1 MSVCLR
7 KFWRSLSGWQ
17 FGSFYHDLYQ
27 NFKCAYPSAP
37 QFYFQH
43 SILWK
48 CLLKCTKIQ
57 DCDVIVCVGGIQEK
71 LSNYPQTEELRE
83 SKRVLLQNTVP
94 TICLETRA
102 KSQGTHPKTLG
113 SHGLLGRA
121 RFYEVGGT
129 AVFGMFMVYSIFFC
143 IIYKISYELSS
154 KSSLTAMRKKAV
166 HSWTMSTPRQVINP
180 QLSFPKTQVS
190 YTSHCPWVVYIYSKS
205 SILLSREQV

>member
-1 MSVCLR
+1 MCI
-7 KFWRSLSGWQ
+7 
-17 FGSFYHDLYQ
+17 SF
-27 NFKCAYPSAP
+27 SS
-37 QFYFQH
+37 
-43 SILWK
+43 SILLPTLNFMEMFTQVHEDTRLR
-48 CLLKCTKIQ
+48 CHCVCGGDLGKI
-57 DCDVIVCVGGIQEK
+57 
-71 LSNYPQTEELRE
+71 NYPQTEELRE

-180 QLSFPKTQVS
+180 
-190 YTSHCPWVVYIYSKS
+190 
-205 SILLSREQV
+205 

>member
-94 TICLETRA
+94 TICLEMRA

-113 SHGLLGRA
+113 STVCWEGRGFMRLEALQCLGCSWFTLYFSVLFIKFR
-121 RFYEVGGT
+121 
-129 AVFGMFMVYSIFFC
+129 MS
-143 IIYKISYELSS
+143 SHPNHLS
-154 KSSLTAMRKKAV
+154 
-166 HSWTMSTPRQVINP
+166 Q
-180 QLSFPKTQVS
+180 Q
-190 YTSHCPWVVYIYSKS
+190 
-205 SILLSREQV
+205 